1 MNVKDLKEWLN
12 NLPEETLDYQ
22 VVIRDLKILED
33 EKIYNRDVAVG
44 YGMIDKNVKQLNL
57 FDADSTKVINKIRAN
72 ASEQKIEGSNLTVET
87 SKDENI

>member
-72 ASEQKIEGSNLTVET
+72 ASEQKIEGSNLTAET

>member
-1 MNVKDLKEWLN
+1 MTVKDLKEWLN
-12 NLPEETLDYQ
+12 NLPEETLDHQ

-44 YGMIDKNVKQLNL
+44 YGMVDKSAKQLNF
-57 FDADSTKVINKIRAN
+57 FDAESTKIINKIRAN
-72 ASEQKIEGSNLTVET
+72 ASEQKIEGSNVTTET